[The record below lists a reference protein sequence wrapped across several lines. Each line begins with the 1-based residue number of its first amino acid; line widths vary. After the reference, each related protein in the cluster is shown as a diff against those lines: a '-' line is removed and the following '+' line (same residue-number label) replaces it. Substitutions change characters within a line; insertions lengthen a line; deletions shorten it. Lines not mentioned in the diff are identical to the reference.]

1 MLHNHFV
8 VLTALNMSRQAPCQS
23 KSDHAGGLRLGD
35 IYAEEHEHKEVVEP
49 TRLLG
54 AFTTYEVP
62 LTHSLP
68 AACRLLCIAAAMP
81 DGVAAALD
89 S

>member
-1 MLHNHFV
+1 
-8 VLTALNMSRQAPCQS
+8 MSRQAPCQC
-23 KSDHAGGLRLGD
+23 KSGHAGRLRLGD
-35 IYAEEHEHKEVVEP
+35 IFAEEPEPREVGELP
-49 TRLLG
+49 RLLG

-68 AACRLLCIAAAMP
+68 AACRLLCISAAMP
-81 DGVAAALD
+81 DGVAAPLD